1 MHPSQTVKDLCL
13 DLGHWNFLN
22 DVWYMAEVQ
31 LLSLTCKHPPVIG
44 EWTLFRGST
53 SYLLSIAV
61 IKMIKSTLAR
71 KGFIWPTGSN
81 HSLSRRESKART

>member
-1 MHPSQTVKDLCL
+1 MHPSQMVKDLCL

-53 SYLLSIAV
+53 S
-61 IKMIKSTLAR
+61 
-71 KGFIWPTGSN
+71 
-81 HSLSRRESKART
+81 